1 MTQLKKNGMKKMIF
15 AAALIVL
22 CGCAFAQG
30 QGPVRGQVP
39 NGGRAFDPDAY
50 VASLRETPPEN
61 AIFLWPKDNIPTI
74 SNYTEN
80 GGSYQDD
87 PDFQP
92 YMVPYL
98 VAPGK
103 PVKGAVMVCA
113 GGAFLFRS
121 NPIEGHPVARKLAEH
136 GYQAFVVNY
145 RVAPFTMEEAS
156 LDLAR
161 AVRYVRS
168 HAQEYGIDPYNIA
181 AVGFSAGGILCG
193 DLCLNFDEY
202 VDGTKLTFDYK
213 PDALDKVDASV
224 CAVGMIYS
232 FYGRLSHGT
241 LNAEYL
247 RSEHIPPTFYSYG
260 TQDGFAPQFAANAAT
275 ARRAGAYVEEYP
287 IEGLPH
293 GYGLGL
299 QGRDVWTENFNSFL
313 EKVMNP

>member
-1 MTQLKKNGMKKMIF
+1 MRIAFSFTICSMLT
-15 AAALIVL
+15 LIPL
-22 CGCAFAQG
+22 GLHAQG
-30 QGPVRGQVP
+30 RGGQGRQ
-39 NGGRAFDPDAY
+39 AFDPKAY

-61 AIFLWPKDNIPTI
+61 AIFLWPEGNIPTI
-74 SNYTEN
+74 TEYTQN
-80 GGSYQDD
+80 DGSFQDD
-87 PDFQP
+87 PGFKP
-92 YMVPYL
+92 YMIPYL
-98 VAPGK
+98 VEKGK

-121 NPIEGHPVARKLAEH
+121 NPIEGHPVAKRLADL

-145 RVAPFTMEEAS
+145 RVAPYTMEEGS

-168 HAQEYGIDPYNIA
+168 HAAEYGIDPANIA
-181 AVGFSAGGILCG
+181 AVGFSAGGILIG

-213 PDALDKVDASV
+213 PDELDKVNANI

-247 RSEHIPPTFYSYG
+247 REEKIPPTFYNYG
-260 TQDGFAPQFAANAAT
+260 TRDGFAPQFAANAAT
-275 ARRAGAYVEEYP
+275 AIRAGVYVEEYP

-293 GYGLGL
+293 GYGLGMEK
-299 QGRDVWTENFNSFL
+299 DVWTDNFDRFL
-313 EKVMNP
+313 QKVMQ